1 MKTKIL
7 FWSAVIFLALGF
19 NTKDGILYYFFAI
32 HLFMLFIGAFLHK
45 ISYKPRP
52 DTNVE
57 PLPNPES

>member
-19 NTKDGILYYFFAI
+19 NTKDGVLYYFFAI
-32 HLFMLFIGAFLHK
+32 HLLMLFIGVFLHK
-45 ISYKPRP
+45 ISYTPRP

-57 PLPNPES
+57 PLPKPES